1 MYVWLVGF
9 YMTET
14 PPHVLQLV
22 DLYKLHIQNT
32 DVPPSYPLLLQ
43 LRLMLGLPHDEAE
56 QIEAEVLREAQAFS
70 I

>member
-1 MYVWLVGF
+1 
-9 YMTET
+9 MTET